1 MMKLQESTLYRTRGL
16 RSTDGKGRVRANLYF
31 VQYYKEDW
39 EMIDIYTLGSL
50 VIANNLLNGDLMKE
64 RSLLAMST
72 PQGSHV
78 A

>member
-1 MMKLQESTLYRTRGL
+1 M
-16 RSTDGKGRVRANLYF
+16 RANLYF

-39 EMIDIYTLGSL
+39 KMIDIYTLGSL

>member
-1 MMKLQESTLYRTRGL
+1 
-16 RSTDGKGRVRANLYF
+16 
-31 VQYYKEDW
+31 
-39 EMIDIYTLGSL
+39 MIDIYTLGSL